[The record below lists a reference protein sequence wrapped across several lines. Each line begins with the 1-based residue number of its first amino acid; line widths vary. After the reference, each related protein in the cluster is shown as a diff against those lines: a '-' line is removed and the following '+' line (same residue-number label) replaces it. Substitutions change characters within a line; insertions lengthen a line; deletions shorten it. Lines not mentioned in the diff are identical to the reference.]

1 MSYIQEYQSKIRSAD
16 EAVKVVKSGDVVHYS
31 EFAMASHILD
41 EALAKRRDELN
52 DVVIRTVSNY
62 FPPKTIVSDPEKKH
76 FILHE
81 SHMSAAT
88 RKLHDKDMGYHLP
101 ISYSECGSYYDRGQI
116 PVDVAL
122 LRVGPMDKHGFFNLG
137 VSNSVTP
144 NVIAVA
150 KTIIVEVNESVPRC
164 LGGNKEAVHISKVDF
179 IVEGDNK
186 PLIEVPPAPVSN
198 EDRIIA
204 ELIMKEI
211 EDGACLQLGI
221 GGMPNTIGSLIA
233 ESDLKD
239 LGIHTE
245 MLVDS
250 MVDMYEAGRVTGMR
264 KTLDPGKMVYTF
276 AMGRQR
282 LYDFL
287 DDNPTCASCPADYT
301 NDPYVI
307 SQNDK
312 VVSINNALEIDLYGQ
327 ICSESSGTRQI
338 SGTGGQFDFHYG
350 SFRSKGGK
358 GFLCLSSTTTGKN
371 GELLSRIK
379 PIITPGGI
387 VTMPRSLVFY
397 IVTEYGMTKMIK
409 GLSNWER
416 AEEIIN
422 VAHPD
427 FRDDLIK
434 EAQQN
439 KIWRRSNKLA

>member
-1 MSYIQEYQSKIRSAD
+1 MIYMEEYKSKLKTAD
-16 EAVKVVKSGDVVHYS
+16 EAVRIVKSGDVVHYS

-41 EALAKRRDELN
+41 EALAKRKDELL
-52 DVVIRTVSNY
+52 DVVIRTVCNY
-62 FPPKTIVSDPEKKH
+62 FPPKTIVSDPERKH
-76 FILHE
+76 FVLHE

-88 RKLHDKDMGYHLP
+88 RKLHDRDMGYHLP

-137 VSNSVTP
+137 ASNSVTP
-144 NVIAVA
+144 NVIAAANKVV
-150 KTIIVEVNESVPRC
+150 IEVNESMPRC
-164 LGGNKEAVHISKVDF
+164 LGGNKEAVHISQVDI
-179 IVEGDNK
+179 IVEGDNL
-186 PLIEVPPAPVSN
+186 PLIDVPTAQVSD

-204 ELIMKEI
+204 ELIMQEI

-233 ESDLKD
+233 QSDLKD

-250 MVDMYEAGRVTGMR
+250 MVEMYEAGKVTGAR

-276 AMGRQR
+276 AMGRKK

-287 DDNPTCASCPADYT
+287 DDNPCCASYPADYT
-301 NDPYVI
+301 NDPFII

-312 VVSINNALEIDLYGQ
+312 VVSINNALEIDLYAQ
-327 ICSESSGTRQI
+327 VCSESSGTRQI

-371 GELLSRIK
+371 GELISRIK

-387 VTMPRSLVFY
+387 VTMPRSLVFHV
-397 IVTEYGMTKMIK
+397 VTEYGMTKMIK

-416 AEEIIN
+416 AEELIN
-422 VAHPD
+422 IAHPS
-427 FRDDLIK
+427 FRDELIK
-434 EAQQN
+434 AAQIN
-439 KIWRRSNKLA
+439 KIWRRSNKLV